1 MQIGAHVLYTFGV
14 REARARRPAPID
26 QVLVSLGA
34 VSLLAEDSPSV
45 LRDLREDQ
53 RALFSSETSLF
64 IVFRRAQLRVEIGKN
79 ELDLILP
86 LGAVALVVSLSIA
99 LPTVCWHVLVLNKRG
114 AGVCA

>member
-1 MQIGAHVLYTFGV
+1 MQIGAHVLQTLGV
-14 REARARRPAPID
+14 RKARAIRPAPID

-34 VSLLAEDSPSV
+34 VSLLAENSPSV

-99 LPTVCWHVLVLNKRG
+99 LPPVCWRVLVLNKRG
-114 AGVCA
+114 TSVRA